1 MKILQLC
8 NKPPLP
14 AVDGGC
20 IAMNNITQGL
30 LDAGHEVKII
40 SIATHKHPFK
50 ENTYDPNYLR
60 KTRFEAVYVE
70 TKVNIVD
77 AFSSLVTSDNYNISR
92 FFSTDFDR
100 TLMNI
105 LKMEKFDI
113 IHLESLFMTPY
124 IGSIRRF
131 SKAKVILR
139 SHNLEYMIWQRS
151 AESTGNRAKRVY
163 LNYLAKQLKQYEVN
177 VIDQVDGIAA
187 ISKSDAEKYAA
198 FGCEKPLETIP
209 FGIDV
214 ADYRPTDLSLMNRNS
229 IFHLGA
235 MDWKPNVEGVMWFAE
250 KVFPKLKEVNLH
262 LAGRKMP
269 KWFSESIDSSI
280 HNHGEVID
288 ALTFMD
294 QFPIMIVPLFSAGGM
309 RVKIIEGMAM
319 KKAVISTSVGA
330 EGINVTDGENILI
343 ANSKEEFIKVINKVN
358 KDKALLHRIQE
369 NGRKLVELEYNNSIL
384 TERLVQFYDNV
395 LL

>member
-105 LKMEKFDI
+105 LKREKFDI